1 MSDRPSNGGSA
12 GYCGGPSAAGIS
24 SEGCIN
30 GCAASPDIVCIPYGP
45 QGGKGRRDR
54 IANCEGV
61 HCHAP
66 ATP

>member
-45 QGGKGRRDR
+45 RGGKG
-54 IANCEGV
+54 AS
-61 HCHAP
+61 
-66 ATP
+66 

>member
-24 SEGCIN
+24 SEGCTN
-30 GCAASPDIVCIPYGP
+30 GCAACPDMCASHMGLEEER
-45 QGGKGRRDR
+45 GRRDR

-61 HCHAP
+61 RCHAP